1 MSIKSRTRITP
12 LKLAGIGAIAATAMA
27 VAPSALASTSGGVA
41 PSASVA
47 SAKSAPFTIGV
58 SSRTVTPGQK
68 LTISGLA
75 YAPAGKNVTIVSK
88 AINSSRMVA
97 GAPAVQT
104 MALVEGTYHT
114 TVRVSPA
121 AEPGTY
127 SIALRFGNRQVASIN
142 NLTVVSARSRAGK
155 SASTK
160 PCDGISF
167 RVLHNDHAGKVSTP
181 AGAYTISSRN
191 MDCGT
196 ASADLASFL
205 AAPGTTIPGWVA
217 SSPAAGRG
225 TFTQSNSGLSFS
237 IAKLA

>member
-1 MSIKSRTRITP
+1 MSIKSRSVITP
-12 LKLAGIGAIAATAMA
+12 LKLASIGAIAATAMA

-41 PSASVA
+41 PSASA
-47 SAKSAPFTIGV
+47 AAAKSAPFTIGV

-68 LTISGLA
+68 FTFPGLLTHR
-75 YAPAGKNVTIVSK
+75 PARTSPSCRRPSIRRAWSLVLRLSRRWH
-88 AINSSRMVA
+88 SSRA
-97 GAPAVQT
+97 F
-104 MALVEGTYHT
+104 HT

-127 SIALRFGNRQVASIN
+127 SIALRFGSRQVASIN
-142 NLTVVSARSRAGK
+142 NLTVVSARSRTGK
-155 SASTK
+155 WASTK

-196 ASADLASFL
+196 ASADFASFL
-205 AAPGTTIPGWVA
+205 AAPGKSIPGWVA
-217 SSPAAGRG
+217 SSPAGRG

-237 IAKLA
+237 IAKVA

>member
-1 MSIKSRTRITP
+1 MSIKSRSVITP
-12 LKLAGIGAIAATAMA
+12 LKLASIGAIAATAMA

-47 SAKSAPFTIGV
+47 AAKSAPFTIGV

-104 MALVEGTYHT
+104 MALVEGIYHT
-114 TVRVSPA
+114 TVRAPA

-142 NLTVVSARSRAGK
+142 NLTVVSARSRTGK

-196 ASADLASFL
+196 ASADFASFL
-205 AAPGTTIPGWVA
+205 AAPGKSIPGWVA
-217 SSPAAGRG
+217 SSPAGRG

-237 IAKLA
+237 IAKVA